1 MNQTMQEPLNL
12 GNEVINTITMKKVS
26 HLIDSTESELTP
38 VIIYERCAELFKHTG
53 VQYAEWQHEP
63 ILDYATDA
71 RLATEFGWTA
81 QPTKSLFLRCKN
93 GMYALLLTH
102 RDHRLDSKKMKQ
114 LLGQR
119 SSVCSDSEMSQVTGC
134 VAGAVCPFALPSL
147 VPIVV
152 DKALLCMDELMFTP
166 GLPERTFAFAARELP
181 LLLAALSNQVYW
193 LD

>member
-1 MNQTMQEPLNL
+1 MNQTMQEPLNF
-12 GNEVINTITMKKVS
+12 GDEVINTITMKKVS
-26 HLIDSTESELTP
+26 QLIDSAESELTP
-38 VIIYERCAELFKHTG
+38 VIIHQRCTELFKHTG

-102 RDHRLDSKKMKQ
+102 RDHRLDSKKMKL

-119 SSVCSDSEMSQVTGC
+119 SSICSDSEMSQMTGC
-134 VAGAVCPFALPSL
+134 VTGAVCPFALPSL

-152 DKALLCMDELMFTP
+152 DKALLCMDEIMFTP
-166 GLPERTFAFAARELP
+166 GLPERTFAFAAGELP
-181 LLLAALSNQVYW
+181 LLLAALPNQVHW

>member
-1 MNQTMQEPLNL
+1 MNQTMQEQLNF
-12 GNEVINTITMKKVS
+12 GDAVINTITMKNVS
-26 HLIDSTESELTP
+26 QLIDSAESELTP
-38 VIIYERCAELFKHTG
+38 AIIYQRCEELFKHTG

-63 ILDYATDA
+63 IFNYATDA

-93 GMYALLLTH
+93 GMYALLFTH

-119 SSVCSDSEMSQVTGC
+119 SSVCSDSEMSQMTGC

-152 DKALLCMDELMFTP
+152 DKALLCMDDLMFTP

-181 LLLAALSNQVYW
+181 LLLAALPNQVHW

>member
-1 MNQTMQEPLNL
+1 
-12 GNEVINTITMKKVS
+12 MKKVS

-93 GMYALLLTH
+93 GMYALLFTH

-119 SSVCSDSEMSQVTGC
+119 SSVCSDSEMSQMTGC

-152 DKALLCMDELMFTP
+152 DKSLLSMDDLMFTP

-181 LLLAALSNQVYW
+181 LLLAALPNQVHW